1 MQAKDGSGGTTA
13 KCIKCGKA
21 IVIPVP
27 ETPPVLPQLHVE
39 APQKQLSVDLRALN
53 KICFTI
59 CIVCIVLG
67 TALSLVMIWGEIKD
81 NSFVWKSW
89 LTIGVFFL
97 ASALTLSVS
106 RTFEGRRG
114 RT

>member
-1 MQAKDGSGGTTA
+1 M
-13 KCIKCGKA
+13 
-21 IVIPVP
+21 
-27 ETPPVLPQLHVE
+27 
-39 APQKQLSVDLRALN
+39 DLRALN

-67 TALSLVMIWGEIKD
+67 AVLSLAMIWGEIED
-81 NSFVWKSW
+81 NGFVWKSW

-106 RTFEGRRG
+106 RTFEGRRNG
-114 RT
+114 SSGDGDA